1 MGVGG
6 TTGVNSENIV
16 RGVCGLTHLTSSS
29 SFPHSFSLHLV
40 QAPEGCDRFKVRDGE
55 ASGGEAFE
63 TDSDEEGSGAG
74 PDEILEPQ
82 DLLPP

>member
-6 TTGVNSENIV
+6 GTGVNSEGIV
-16 RGVCGLTHLTSSS
+16 RGVCELTHLTSSS
-29 SFPHSFSLHLV
+29 SFPHSFSLHLARV
-40 QAPEGCDRFKVRDGE
+40 PEGCDRLKARGGE
-55 ASGGEAFE
+55 APGGEAFE

-74 PDEILEPQ
+74 PDEILEPH